1 MPASAKHSEDMEV
14 KPSLRR
20 SLLLYG
26 KLSSNRRSCG
36 YAFIE
41 IERSKDRTLLGSSRR
56 AVRRKICDALFIGDV
71 TGPSKTLR
79 RASGYDKVDEQTDR
93 HDRAEDKTEYHE

>member
-1 MPASAKHSEDMEV
+1 MGTGLHIRNTV
-14 KPSLRR
+14 RR
-20 SLLLYG
+20 SFSVILM
-26 KLSSNRRSCG
+26 C
-36 YAFIE
+36 
-41 IERSKDRTLLGSSRR
+41 
-56 AVRRKICDALFIGDV
+56 RKIYNALFIGDV